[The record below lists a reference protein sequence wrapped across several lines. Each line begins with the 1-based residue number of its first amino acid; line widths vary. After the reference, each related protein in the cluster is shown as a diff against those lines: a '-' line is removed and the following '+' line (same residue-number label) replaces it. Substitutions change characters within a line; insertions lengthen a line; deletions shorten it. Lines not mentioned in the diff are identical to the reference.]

1 MRAFALL
8 GAIFVLAGCMP
19 RTAEIERDPHADEVE
34 RALASARAQVSTT
47 GSLWSGGAGLLAD
60 PKASHVGD
68 LVTVLIREDAR
79 AKRSVDMTKDKK
91 SSHSTGINAFL
102 GLEKALAAKN
112 KNFTPSAALD
122 VVDQRS
128 FKGAGGTASSD
139 QLIAAVT
146 AVITKVYPNGTMR
159 IVGRKLVTINHQPQ
173 VIRFTGIIRRSDI
186 GPDNTIPS
194 SKVAQAEIFYGGG
207 GELAAGVHEGW
218 LSRTLEQLWPF

>member
-1 MRAFALL
+1 MKKWALL
-8 GAIFVLAGCMP
+8 GCIALLAGCMP
-19 RTAEIERDPHADEVE
+19 RAAEIERDPHGDEVE
-34 RALASARAQVSTT
+34 QALLQAQPEPSTT
-47 GSLWSGGAGLLAD
+47 GSIWSQGSGLLSD
-60 PKASHVGD
+60 PKASRVGD

-79 AKRSVDMTKDKK
+79 AKRSVDLTKDRKF
-91 SSHSTGINAFL
+91 SHSTGINAFL
-102 GLEKALAAKN
+102 GLEASLAAKN
-112 KNFTPSAALD
+112 KNFRPSSALD
-122 VVDQRS
+122 LVDQRS

-207 GELAAGVHEGW
+207 GELAATVHEGW
-218 LSRTLEQLWPF
+218 LARTLEQLWPF